1 MRRARHY
8 ECKSAFCL
16 FTYAGLWSCRHC
28 ASSNSSKEESEGGG
42 GGETLVATG
51 WEADGGSGRLDSMFA
66 VVVVAL
72 VAMAR
77 VCLFTSR
84 HQSRL

>member
-1 MRRARHY
+1 M
-8 ECKSAFCL
+8 
-16 FTYAGLWSCRHC
+16 
-28 ASSNSSKEESEGGG
+28 
-42 GGETLVATG
+42 ATG

-84 HQSRL
+84 HQSRLKAVCGGGELVVVVGSPVTTWASAPS